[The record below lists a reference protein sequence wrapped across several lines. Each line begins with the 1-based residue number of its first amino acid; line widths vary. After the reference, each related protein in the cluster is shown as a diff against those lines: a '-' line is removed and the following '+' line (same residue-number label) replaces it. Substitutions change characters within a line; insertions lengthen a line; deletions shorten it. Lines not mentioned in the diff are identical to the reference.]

1 MKHIITLILA
11 FLICFSI
18 NAEVRIH
25 MEKENGVYKVPCTV
39 NGLKM
44 KFIFDTGAAKVCISS
59 SYAEMMLENGYLD
72 KSDIKGTSKSTIADG
87 RVIDN
92 VVINLR
98 KVEIAGLTIENVP
111 AIVVPTQNA
120 PLLLGQSV
128 IQELGRVSID
138 GEDLVIHNANIYTE
152 EEIDIIF
159 KKADD
164 MFDNKVFSEALNY
177 YKIVYDFAGEDT
189 NPWILYKM
197 GFCYYNLDDKDS
209 AIKCYQK
216 AIELDDGD
224 NEDNILYEAYSKLAA
239 IVSLKG
245 EYSKALEY
253 SKLMLKFAT
262 NDSERAEAFWNVG
275 SNNYSTDKYNK
286 GLTYLDKS
294 IKTLKLILKK
304 RKLTIDEAWT
314 YASSYLDKGLCLES
328 LFRFQEAIDAYTTGR
343 TIAEKYKNEVFYHDL
358 INDINK
364 GLSRCYNKLV
374 NN

>member
-1 MKHIITLILA
+1 MKRVFTLIIA
-11 FLICFSI
+11 FLFCLFL

-25 MEKENGVYKVPCTV
+25 MEKEGGVYKVPCKV

-111 AIVVPTQNA
+111 AVVVPTQNA

-128 IQELGRVSID
+128 IQKLGRVSID

-152 EEIDIIF
+152 EEIESLFQKANNLYTDGIF
-159 KKADD
+159 G
-164 MFDNKVFSEALNY
+164 EALKY
-177 YKIVYDFAGEDT
+177 FKLVYEYEGDNI
-189 NPWILYKM
+189 NPWVLFKM
-197 GFCYYNLDDKDS
+197 GVCYHNIGDKDS
-209 AIKCYQK
+209 SIKCHLK

-239 IVSLKG
+239 LFFLK
-245 EYSKALEY
+245 EDFYKSLEY
-253 SKLMLKFAT
+253 ARLKLKYAI
-262 NDSERAEAFWNVG
+262 NDSERAESYSDIG
-275 SNNYSTDKYNK
+275 SSYYQLNNCTEGLSYS
-286 GLTYLDKS
+286 DKS
-294 IKTLKLILKK
+294 IMTYKSILKK
-304 RKLTIDEAWT
+304 RKLNTIEAWNYVLSYSTKGSILADLHRYDEAIET
-314 YASSYLDKGLCLES
+314 YMIGKKVVE
-328 LFRFQEAIDAYTTGR
+328 Q
-343 TIAEKYKNEVFYHDL
+343 YKNERFYHNL
-358 INDINK
+358 IDRFNK
-364 GLSRCYNKLV
+364 GLADCYQELAK
-374 NN
+374 

>member
-1 MKHIITLILA
+1 MKRVFTLIIA
-11 FLICFSI
+11 FLFCLFL

-25 MEKENGVYKVPCTV
+25 MEKEGGVYKVPCKV

-59 SYAEMMLENGYLD
+59 AYAEMMLENGYLD

-111 AIVVPTQNA
+111 AVVVPTQNA

-128 IQELGRVSID
+128 IQKLGRVSID

-152 EEIDIIF
+152 EEIESLFQKANNLYTDGIF
-159 KKADD
+159 G
-164 MFDNKVFSEALNY
+164 EALKY
-177 YKIVYDFAGEDT
+177 FKLVYEYEGDNI
-189 NPWILYKM
+189 NPWVLFKM
-197 GFCYYNLDDKDS
+197 GVCYHNIGDKDS
-209 AIKCYQK
+209 SIKCHLK

-224 NEDNILYEAYSKLAA
+224 NEDNILYEAYLKLAA
-239 IVSLKG
+239 IVRLKG
-245 EYSKALEY
+245 DYSKALEY
-253 SKLMLKFAT
+253 AKLMLKYTT
-262 NDSERAEAFWNVG
+262 NDSERTEAFWSIG
-275 SNNYSTDKYNK
+275 TTDYSLEKYNE
-286 GLTYLDKS
+286 GLAYFDKS

-314 YASSYLDKGLCLES
+314 YAQSYFESGLCLES
-328 LFRFQEAIDAYTTGR
+328 LYRFQEAIDAYTTGR
-343 TIAEKYKNEVFYHDL
+343 TIAEKYKNEDFYNDL

-374 NN
+374 K